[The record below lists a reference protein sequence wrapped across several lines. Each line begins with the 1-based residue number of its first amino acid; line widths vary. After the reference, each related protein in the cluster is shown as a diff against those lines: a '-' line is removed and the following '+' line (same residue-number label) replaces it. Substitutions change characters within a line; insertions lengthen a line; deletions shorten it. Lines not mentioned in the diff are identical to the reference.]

1 KDTYRKLVRLV
12 VNNRKVAQQTNKQS
26 HPSLVTEMPTAT
38 GATGLFVVFLA
49 LSSKA
54 FAQSLDR
61 KHPRFVTRK
70 EERPQAEFDGFRQV
84 VCKECREL
92 WEKHSAECL
101 AWECYSELLAEDEQC
116 LQGAVEFNK
125 DGLRPSRDI
134 EHFPSYQEMS
144 EEPKADDSMPY
155 GSLDAPI
162 GWRTIQGEWFQEV
175 RRRSSGYADL

>member
-1 KDTYRKLVRLV
+1 
-12 VNNRKVAQQTNKQS
+12 
-26 HPSLVTEMPTAT
+26 MPTAT

-49 LSSKA
+49 LSSMA
-54 FAQSLDR
+54 FAQSSYR

-70 EERPQAEFDGFRQV
+70 EERPQAEFFGFRQV

-101 AWECYSELLAEDEQC
+101 AWIEDEYRSCDSEFPHSMAQNPRDLSEAVECYSELLAEDEQC

-125 DGLRPSRDI
+125 DDLRPSRDI